1 MCEFLLQCLKPVLLR
16 GSPRFR
22 WADSSHSY
30 RWVVTDFCHNLIYW
44 CLEDRNI
51 YFPLSFHRSC
61 PALYP
66 DVMKWWSVLCI
77 SWQHST
83 TATSMN
89 HEYMTIMLQSLHY
102 FCRIA
107 ERGCVH
113 FIFNESPQLLCN
125 DSLIVSNLPHIREV
139 VVNGLTW
146 VFAIANEAW
155 AGSQAVFC
163 SVMVK
168 QNVLNYL
175 SSKLQGCN
183 KNHRILWCPFPG
195 RVQILWD
202 L

>member
-1 MCEFLLQCLKPVLLR
+1 MLFKAETKFYNGLLYYGEGGNLSTFTVSCCFCSRFALCDTQCLLRFKKGMCEFLLQCLKPVLLR

-125 DSLIVSNLPHIREV
+125 DSFIVSNLPHIR
-139 VVNGLTW
+139 
-146 VFAIANEAW
+146 
-155 AGSQAVFC
+155 
-163 SVMVK
+163 
-168 QNVLNYL
+168 
-175 SSKLQGCN
+175 
-183 KNHRILWCPFPG
+183 
-195 RVQILWD
+195 
-202 L
+202 